1 MAKAR
6 SQYRCSECRHVT
18 AKWVGRCL
26 ECGTWGSVDEVAVLS
41 AVRSATRHRW
51 SPPRPRFRSV
61 PSSRIGTRHCPTG
74 VDELDRV
81 LGGGVVPGS
90 VTLLAGDPGVG
101 KSTLLL
107 KVAHQWAASGR
118 RALYVSGE
126 ESRGPDPD
134 ARRPDRLQPSRAIS
148 GRRVR
153 PAGGAQPHRG
163 GAAHAGRRRL
173 GADHV
178 QHGRRRRHRWGH
190 PGAGGDHRADRRGE
204 NRPVC
209 R

>member
-6 SQYRCSECRHVT
+6 SQYRCLECRHVT

-41 AVRSATRHRW
+41 AVRSATRQ
-51 SPPRPRFRSV
+51 SLA
-61 PSSRIGTRHCPTG
+61 PSSAAVPISSIEPDGTRHCPTG

-107 KVAHQWAASGR
+107 
-118 RALYVSGE
+118 
-126 ESRGPDPD
+126 
-134 ARRPDRLQPSRAIS
+134 
-148 GRRVR
+148 
-153 PAGGAQPHRG
+153 
-163 GAAHAGRRRL
+163 
-173 GADHV
+173 
-178 QHGRRRRHRWGH
+178 
-190 PGAGGDHRADRRGE
+190 
-204 NRPVC
+204 
-209 R
+209 

>member
-41 AVRSATRHRW
+41 AVRGGIRAAAG
-51 SPPRPRFRSV
+51 
-61 PSSRIGTRHCPTG
+61 PSSTAIPISSVEPDGTRHCPTG
-74 VDELDRV
+74 IDELDRV

-118 RALYVSGE
+118 RAL
-126 ESRGPDPD
+126 
-134 ARRPDRLQPSRAIS
+134 
-148 GRRVR
+148 
-153 PAGGAQPHRG
+153 
-163 GAAHAGRRRL
+163 
-173 GADHV
+173 
-178 QHGRRRRHRWGH
+178 
-190 PGAGGDHRADRRGE
+190 
-204 NRPVC
+204 
-209 R
+209 